1 MGEIIQYIFYVNL
14 YTCTCWCEISYMKWK
29 YEYHCQE
36 KEKEL
41 SSMIELVKKLEEDRK
56 QVEKRVKD
64 ESQKQ
69 VIIMNFVLYSTSG

>member
-1 MGEIIQYIFYVNL
+1 
-14 YTCTCWCEISYMKWK
+14 MKWK